1 MSNPKKPTWRERIG
15 RLLGSS
21 ATRQTEHPQ
30 FSHFSSKGDI
40 EKVFTSG
47 GVQYYRFVNEAN
59 IPALRAMS
67 AKDVY
72 AELSFRT
79 TSEHL
84 KGTLLAC
91 RKLMDEGKY
100 TQAAVLHDT
109 LIQRLEYISHVDIL
123 YRLAS
128 VLYFDAFENV
138 LDWDPVYNQRKVAA
152 WQQNDDLDAF
162 FLKTP
167 IRALLPFA
175 DISKI
180 DLASFTTAQR
190 KADESHLAT
199 VLGVL
204 SRTSEN
210 AELSTYLT
218 SQMETLQSLTS

>member
-1 MSNPKKPTWRERIG
+1 MNKKTPTWRERIG
-15 RLLGSS
+15 RMLGTA
-21 ATRQTEHPQ
+21 ATAQSQHPQ
-30 FSHFSSKGDI
+30 FTHFSSKGDI

-47 GVQYYRFVNEAN
+47 GVQYFRFVNEAN

-79 TSEHL
+79 TAEHL
-84 KGTLLAC
+84 KGTLLAA
-91 RKLMDEGKY
+91 RQLMNEGKF

-109 LIQRLEYISHVDIL
+109 LIQRLDYISHVDIL

-128 VLYFDAFENV
+128 VLYFDAYENV

-152 WQQNDDLDAF
+152 WQADNSIDAF

-167 IRALLPFA
+167 ISDLLPFA

-199 VLGVL
+199 VLQVL

-210 AELSTYLT
+210 EELSTYLT
-218 SQMETLQSLTS
+218 SRMETLQSLTS